1 MAWSQRRISGL
12 ISGLPR
18 SACSTS
24 GGGIGSEPSKLGMF
38 GDGRG
43 AGVDGCCCC
52 NECMGNSIRS
62 RASGGEAAADRDF
75 AALRRDTRSQPAK
88 QQKAST
94 RKSPT
99 PSTAPN
105 SAVFSSASVKDWRC
119 GGSGEGGGEGGGG
132 GKDGSR

>member
-1 MAWSQRRISGL
+1 
-12 ISGLPR
+12 
-18 SACSTS
+18 
-24 GGGIGSEPSKLGMF
+24 
-38 GDGRG
+38 
-43 AGVDGCCCC
+43 
-52 NECMGNSIRS
+52 MGNSIRS

-119 GGSGEGGGEGGGG
+119 GGSGEGGGEGGGD
-132 GKDGSR
+132 GKDGSKLGNGKGCGGGGGGGGGKGRGDGGCKGGD

>member
-1 MAWSQRRISGL
+1 
-12 ISGLPR
+12 
-18 SACSTS
+18 
-24 GGGIGSEPSKLGMF
+24 MF
-38 GDGRG
+38 GDGRS
-43 AGVDGCCCC
+43 AGVDGWCCCC

-62 RASGGEAAADRDF
+62 RASEGEAAADRDF
-75 AALRRDTRSQPAK
+75 AALRRHTRSQPAK

-99 PSTAPN
+99 PSTALN

-132 GKDGSR
+132 GKDGSKLGRLSKLGNGKGGGGGGGGGGGKGRGDGGCKGGD